1 MFEDV
6 QDLIISNNMKSDEN
20 EEDIAGCSR
29 WKFDKEKVEKSS
41 GKQKLKNTHKSKKSS
56 MAKFSIG
63 EDKPVV
69 SSLHAWLTK
78 PNKRKVTE
86 KGTDAKESKMRKKSK
101 GKDFRKQQQMRQKKQ
116 ELQKLLNTPLVNLDF
131 SGFETDLLASGLLPY
146 DVDGLSTSARP
157 LKCTGDGNC
166 LFYAISTLICG
177 DEDYYASVLR
187 EETCYFLENNPSF
200 IANHPSLKS
209 AAKSLRRSEEVIF
222 PQMLAMITQ
231 KSVWDKTKDKEDC
244 IIKEAQRCRKPN
256 TYASMVVLLGL
267 VEVIKRPVYP
277 NTNHNIRNI
286 YHQKITPSNC
296 TEDKLLYL
304 LWSKDT
310 DLDTKKGVAFK
321 PNHFVPVVQ

>member
-1 MFEDV
+1 
-6 QDLIISNNMKSDEN
+6 MKSDEN

-41 GKQKLKNTHKSKKSS
+41 GKQELKNTHKSKKSS
-56 MAKFSIG
+56 LAKFSIG

-69 SSLHAWLTK
+69 SRLHAWLTK
-78 PNKRKVTE
+78 SNKRKVTE
-86 KGTDAKESKMRKKSK
+86 KGTDTKESKMRKKSK
-101 GKDFRKQQQMRQKKQ
+101 GKDFRKQQQMREKKQ
-116 ELQKLLNTPLVNLDF
+116 GLQKLLNTPLVNLDF

-146 DVDGLSTSARP
+146 DVDGLLTSARP
-157 LKCTGDGNC
+157 LNCTEDGNC

-244 IIKEAQRCRKPN
+244 IIKEAQRCRKLN

-267 VEVIKRPVYP
+267 VEVIKRHVYSIYP
-277 NTNHNIRNI
+277 NTNHNICNI
-286 YHQKITPSNC
+286 YHQKINPSNC